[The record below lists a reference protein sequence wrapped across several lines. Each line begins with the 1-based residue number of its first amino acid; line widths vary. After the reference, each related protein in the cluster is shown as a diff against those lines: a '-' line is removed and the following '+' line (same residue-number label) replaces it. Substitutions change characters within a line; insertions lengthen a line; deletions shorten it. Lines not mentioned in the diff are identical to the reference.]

1 MVNINC
7 YFTFFIQHNIGGNQT
22 MPVVKTE
29 QKSKAEIEREI
40 QEGIQDFLSNGGEIE
55 YVKSSKS
62 HSKRAKRTKTVE
74 TKKKETN
81 IAKSLLDQIMNDES
95 L

>member
-1 MVNINC
+1 MAI
-7 YFTFFIQHNIGGNQT
+7 
-22 MPVVKTE
+22 VKAE
-29 QKSKAEIEREI
+29 QKSKEEIEREI
-40 QEGIQDFLSNGGEIE
+40 QEGIENFLNNGGEID
-55 YVKSSKS
+55 YIKSNKS
-62 HSKRAKRTKTVE
+62 QSKRTRRAKTVE

>member
-7 YFTFFIQHNIGGNQT
+7 YFTFFIKHNIGGNQT

-40 QEGIQDFLSNGGEIE
+40 QEGIQDFLNNGGEIE
-55 YVKSSKS
+55 YVQSSKS

>member
-1 MVNINC
+1 MAI
-7 YFTFFIQHNIGGNQT
+7 
-22 MPVVKTE
+22 VKAE
-29 QKSKAEIEREI
+29 QKSKTEFGREI
-40 QEGIQDFLSNGGEIE
+40 QEGIENFLSNGGEIE
-55 YVKSSKS
+55 YVKSNKS
-62 HSKRAKRTKTVE
+62 QAKRTKRVKTVE

>member
-1 MVNINC
+1 M
-7 YFTFFIQHNIGGNQT
+7 QHNIGGNQDMAT
-22 MPVVKTE
+22 VKAE
-29 QKSKAEIEREI
+29 QKSKVEIEKEI
-40 QEGIQDFLSNGGEIE
+40 EEGIEKFLNNGGEIE
-55 YVKSSKS
+55 YIKSNKS
-62 HSKRAKRTKTVE
+62 QVKRARRSKTVE

>member
-1 MVNINC
+1 MAI
-7 YFTFFIQHNIGGNQT
+7 
-22 MPVVKTE
+22 VKAE
-29 QKSKAEIEREI
+29 QKSKTEIEREI
-40 QEGIQDFLSNGGEIE
+40 QEGIENFLSNGGEIE
-55 YVKSSKS
+55 DVKSNKS
-62 HSKRAKRTKTVE
+62 QAKRTKRVKTVE

>member
-1 MVNINC
+1 MA
-7 YFTFFIQHNIGGNQT
+7 
-22 MPVVKTE
+22 VVKAE

-40 QEGIQDFLSNGGEIE
+40 NEGIEKFLSNGGGIE
-55 YVKSSKS
+55 YVKSNKS
-62 HSKRAKRTKTVE
+62 QAKRTRRTKTVE